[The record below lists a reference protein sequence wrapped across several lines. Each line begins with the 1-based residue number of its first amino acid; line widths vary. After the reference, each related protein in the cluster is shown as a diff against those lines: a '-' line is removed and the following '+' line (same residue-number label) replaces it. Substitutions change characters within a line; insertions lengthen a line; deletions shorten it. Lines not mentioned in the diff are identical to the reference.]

1 MVPHVRER
9 PIQPDHVTGQQV
21 ELVLLELLLHQL
33 LLAGGNFHRLSCG
46 ERERTR
52 LERSRRGN
60 EYRMDV

>member
-9 PIQPDHVTGQQV
+9 PIQPDHVAGQQV

-46 ERERTR
+46 ERENAVRT
-52 LERSRRGN
+52 
-60 EYRMDV
+60 